1 MQLRK
6 LDPNEV
12 YDRALA
18 HPSAAQELDEI
29 ELLVY
34 AVKEIETCNL
44 MGGWDSFFTGPC
56 SYLYP
61 HVRLCLTASGDAR
74 SLAILDDYV
83 AFHSIRN
90 VPFEPGWI
98 EELGRVS
105 DALRPDWG
113 RLFEEACAERWSR
126 IRVYLKSLGVDS
138 PEPSDL
144 SLDWASN

>member
-1 MQLRK
+1 LRK

-34 AVKEIETCNL
+34 AVKEIETYNL
-44 MGGWDSFFTGPC
+44 MEGWDSFFIGSC

-61 HVRLCLTASGDAR
+61 HVRHCLTASGDAR

-83 AFHSIRN
+83 LFHSARN

-98 EELGRVS
+98 EELRRVS

-126 IRVYLKSLGVDS
+126 IRVYLKSLDVDL
-138 PEPSDL
+138 PEPPAL
-144 SLDWASN
+144 SYDSASN